1 MLGSVMNDTGLRGAF
16 LEGLDQMRNH
26 NFLTLDN
33 FIQYAIRCE
42 GNAKLQKRTMDQ
54 TAKMA
59 NGTNNGANQG
69 NGYPTAAGT
78 NNGMNQVHGSPA
90 GASNGLTNGVP
101 MMIGLVRM
109 CHLEPGTSFAKD
121 AEPRTIHTIW

>member
-1 MLGSVMNDTGLRGAF
+1 MGKLWSLP
-16 LEGLDQMRNH
+16 H